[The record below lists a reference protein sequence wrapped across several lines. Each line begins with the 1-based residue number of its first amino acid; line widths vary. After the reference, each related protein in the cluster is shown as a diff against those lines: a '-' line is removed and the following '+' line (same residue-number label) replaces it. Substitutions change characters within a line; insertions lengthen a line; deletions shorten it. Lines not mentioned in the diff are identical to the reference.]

1 MRDGSLGGEDSLEEG
16 IATHSSILAW
26 RIPWTEETGGATV
39 HRVSKSRTR
48 LKRLSTCRSS
58 WGLGLELGA
67 WRCSLQPWGYSF
79 PSPPQH
85 PAQIFFQEQLVGL
98 LFGSLTVA
106 GKVGA
111 CRGKATRRW
120 GRLVFWTSMESPSS
134 PGCSSQA
141 FSSFPL
147 CLPLPWASRPQ

>member
-1 MRDGSLGGEDSLEEG
+1 M
-16 IATHSSILAW
+16 ATNSSILAW

-67 WRCSLQPWGYSF
+67 WRCSLQPRGYSF

-98 LFGSLTVA
+98 LFGSQTVV

-111 CRGKATRRW
+111 CRGKAVRRW

-141 FSSFPL
+141 FSSSPL
-147 CLPLPWASRPQ
+147 CLPLPRASRPQ